1 MSPRTKGPAKAPRE
15 LIAAASRTVR
25 ADADASQHTRTIDAE
40 RAVLGAYLAPMLDA
54 TEAARLPRL
63 PDPDDWHRDSH
74 RVLAGEIERRRMKG
88 EPFDEMAV
96 ALGCGLDFFEKIG
109 GHAYLHGLSSAA
121 APSVQ
126 ALGYLLKLIRSS
138 AELRRMAAAGK
149 LATAAA
155 TDGDGDGAR
164 AIFTAALSQSG
175 GVRGLSLD
183 EQVDDARQRIEA
195 ALTER
200 LAGREVGLPL
210 PWVTWR
216 RRNPWRPT
224 HFGVVAARTGVGK
237 TMVAAQAV
245 HAALREGK
253 RVTVYSLEVPA
264 FEWILRVAGHDAQV
278 SYTAALNGQLSAES
292 LDTMHAALEGLRT
305 NRLRMVDKPGMTFDE
320 LVVDLDVGQT
330 LDPADLIVIDHL
342 GLVKGGPA
350 YRHLDEHQL
359 LGEISDAL
367 KARAKRHNCTVLGL
381 SQINRAGAEG
391 PPQLHHLSG
400 SDRIA
405 AAADW
410 VVCLDRPSQRDDDA
424 AEDPLWIYMRKA
436 RSGESGWAMKLWV
449 DWSIGRALEIDWAH
463 SDAQAKPGRGKPAAR
478 TKPSARESW

>member
-1 MSPRTKGPAKAPRE
+1 MSPRTQGRPKAAPRE
-15 LIAAASRTVR
+15 LIAAASRGAS
-25 ADADASQHTRTIDAE
+25 ADADAAQHTRTIDAE

-54 TEAARLPRL
+54 AEAARLPRL

-74 RVLAGEIERRRMKG
+74 RVLAVEIERRRMKG
-88 EPFDEMAV
+88 EPFDEMTV
-96 ALGCGLDFFEKIG
+96 ALGCSGEFFDKIG
-109 GHAYLHGLSSAA
+109 GHAYLHGLSNSA
-121 APSVQ
+121 APSIQ
-126 ALGYLLKLIRSS
+126 ALGYLIRRIRSS

-155 TDGDGDGAR
+155 SDGDGDGAR
-164 AIFTAALSQSG
+164 AIFTAALSQSASAG
-175 GVRGLSLD
+175 GLLLD
-183 EQVDDARQRIEA
+183 EQVDEARRLIEEA
-195 ALTER
+195 FAER

-210 PWVTWR
+210 PWATWR

-224 HFGVVAARTGVGK
+224 HFGVIAARTGVGK

-245 HAALREGK
+245 HTALREGR
-253 RVTVYSLEVPA
+253 RVTVYSLEVPC
-264 FEWILRVAGHDAQV
+264 FEWLLRIAGHDAQV
-278 SYTAALNGQLSAES
+278 SYTSALNGQLAAEH
-292 LDTMHAALEGLRT
+292 LDQLHTALEAMRG
-305 NRLRMVDKPGMTFDE
+305 NRLRIVDKPGMTFDE
-320 LVVDLDVGQT
+320 LIVDIDVGQT
-330 LDPADLIVIDHL
+330 LDPADVIVIDHL

-367 KARAKRHNCTVLGL
+367 KARAKRHSCIVLGL
-381 SQINRAGAEG
+381 VQINRAGAEG
-391 PPQLHHLSG
+391 PPQLHHLAG

-436 RSGESGWAMKLWV
+436 RSGESGWALKLSV
-449 DWSIGRALEIDWAH
+449 DWSIGRAFEIDWAH
-463 SDAQAKPGRGKPAAR
+463 SAAPA
-478 TKPSARESW
+478 TKPKGRSAARESW